1 MIEELF
7 EGFVCNPEIDGEEE
21 INSDDDDDLRT
32 TNTLQYTTTFKM
44 PALN

>member
-21 INSDDDDDLRT
+21 INSDDDDLRT